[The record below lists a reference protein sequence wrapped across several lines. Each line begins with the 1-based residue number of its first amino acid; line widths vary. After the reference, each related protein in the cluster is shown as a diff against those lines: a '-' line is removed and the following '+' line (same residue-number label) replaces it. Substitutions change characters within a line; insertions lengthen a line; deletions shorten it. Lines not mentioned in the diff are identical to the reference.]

1 MIGAPVVFRLL
12 FEERGLQAEPPPEL
26 VAPLHAGSGS
36 VRGGHAQ
43 TTASL
48 PPACKLTAPK
58 TKDLLKPPYAVI
70 WGNRVSWSHYYIS
83 FWLDLGS
90 IF

>member
-12 FEERGLQAEPPPEL
+12 FEERGLQAESPPEL

-43 TTASL
+43 TPVSL
-48 PPACKLTAPK
+48 PSSYKQAAPEQRRPK
-58 TKDLLKPPYAVI
+58 AALFRCDL
-70 WGNRVSWSHYYIS
+70 
-83 FWLDLGS
+83 
-90 IF
+90 